1 MDDHS
6 LIMTLDEVRIKIDRV
21 DQELLRL
28 LNERAD
34 LVHHVG
40 EIKRKEGLEIYAPD
54 REDKL
59 LRKLLDLNTQRKG
72 RLPEKSIR
80 AIYREI
86 ISAALALEQDMRI
99 GYLGP
104 VGSWTHQ
111 AAISRFGN
119 SLLYLPEAST
129 EDVFESVATSQSDY
143 GVLPIE
149 HSTEGAVH
157 HTLDH
162 LVNSSIQIYAQFLW
176 RTETVLMSNGP
187 RDTVD
192 YIYGHP
198 QVIAQCRK
206 WLTQNFP
213 DAELREAPSTS
224 QAAAFACEHPNS
236 AALGTALGAELQ
248 GLKVIAA
255 SIDDCASQARF
266 IILGRRSAAPT
277 GNDNTMLMVTTRD
290 KVGALLEVLEAFAR
304 QGINVRQIENRP
316 VLTED
321 AAPQTHV
328 RFFLEV
334 TGHSQDTNMKE
345 ALDQLTKDGDTI
357 KILGSYP
364 ASSWTD

>member
-1 MDDHS
+1 
-6 LIMTLDEVRIKIDRV
+6 MTLDEVRIKIDHV
-21 DQELLRL
+21 DQELLKL

-34 LVHHVG
+34 LVHTVG

-54 REDKL
+54 REEKL
-59 LRKLLDLNTQRKG
+59 LKKLIELNSKRKG

-104 VGSWTHQ
+104 AGSWTHQ

-119 SLLYLPEAST
+119 SVLYLPEVST
-129 EDVFESVATSQSDY
+129 EDVFERVAMQEADY

-149 HSTEGAVH
+149 HSTEGAVY

-162 LVNSSIQIYAQFLW
+162 LVDSPLQIYSQFHW

-206 WLTQNFP
+206 WLGQNFP

-224 QAAAFACEHPNS
+224 QAAAFACEHPAS

-248 GLKVIAA
+248 GLKIIAT
-255 SIDDCASQARF
+255 SIDDSASQARF
-266 IILGRRSAAPT
+266 IVLGRRPAPPT
-277 GNDNTMLMVTTRD
+277 GNDNTMLMVTARD
-290 KVGALLEVLEAFAR
+290 RVGALLEVLQAFAK
-304 QGINVRQIENRP
+304 QNINVRQIENRP
-316 VLTED
+316 VPVDES
-321 AAPQTHV
+321 ASQTHV

-334 TGHSQDTNMKE
+334 TGHCHDPALKK
-345 ALDQLTKDGDTI
+345 ALDEVLSDGDAI
-357 KILGSYP
+357 KVLGSYP
-364 ASSWTD
+364 ASAWGE

>member
-1 MDDHS
+1 M
-6 LIMTLDEVRIKIDRV
+6 MTLEDVRTKIDRV
-21 DQELLRL
+21 DQELLKL

-54 REDKL
+54 REERLLLKL
-59 LRKLLDLNTQRKG
+59 VASNKERKG

-86 ISAALALEQDMRI
+86 ISAALALEQDLKI
-99 GYLGP
+99 TFLGP
-104 VGSWTHQ
+104 AGSWTHQ

-119 SLLYLPEAST
+119 SVLYLPEAST
-129 EDVFESVATSQSDY
+129 EDVFERVSAQEADY

-162 LVNSSIQIYAQFLW
+162 LVDSPLQIYAQFHW

-206 WLTQNFP
+206 WLALNFP

-224 QAAAFACEHPNS
+224 QAAAFACEHPHS

-248 GLKVIAA
+248 GLKIIAT
-255 SIDDCASQARF
+255 SIDDSASQARF
-266 IILGRRSAAPT
+266 IILGRRAAPFT
-277 GNDNTMLMVTTRD
+277 GNDNTLLMVTAKD
-290 KVGALLEVLEAFAR
+290 KVGTLLEILEAFVK

-316 VLTED
+316 VPVDETSSHSL
-321 AAPQTHV
+321 V

-334 TGHSQDTNMKE
+334 SGHCHDL
-345 ALDQLTKDGDTI
+345 ALTTALEEVISDGDAI

-364 ASSWTD
+364 ASTWAE